1 MAIRRLLL
9 VLAAVLMAVTL
20 STRDSQAITLGYPD
34 VNYDTQSLAGGGLSF
49 NAATGDLTVTASLVS
64 LTTLP
69 GPTTTN
75 PGGTVTYTMN
85 LSSVSSSGG
94 VTTATFGD
102 SSLANDL
109 VIVDGSSTTLL
120 TGNFVSANITGV
132 NGMNIGAG
140 SATFVVTGGTLASY
154 FAGSN
159 CGTGNCGGMVNLV
172 FNMSTNFSSTMYA
185 SNFTGAAKGDIA
197 PVPEPSTLLLLG
209 SGFVGAGFWFR
220 RRRA

>member
-1 MAIRRLLL
+1 
-9 VLAAVLMAVTL
+9 MAVTF
-20 STRDSQAITLGYPD
+20 SARDSQAITLGYPD
-34 VNYDTQSLAGGGLSF
+34 VNYDTQSLIGGGMSF
-49 NAATGDLTVTASLVS
+49 NASTGDLTVTANLVS
-64 LTTLP
+64 LTMLP
-69 GPTTTN
+69 GPTTTF

-94 VTTATFGD
+94 VTTGTFGN
-102 SSLANDL
+102 SSLVNDL

-120 TGNFVSANITGV
+120 TGNFISATITGV
-132 NGMNIGAG
+132 NGMNLGAG
-140 SATFVVTGGTLASY
+140 SATFAVTGGTLASY
-154 FAGSN
+154 FVSG
-159 CGTGNCGGMVNLV
+159 GMGGMVNLV
-172 FNMSTNFSSTMYA
+172 FNTSTTFGSTMYA